1 MVLGL
6 VATVQ
11 LGADTL
17 PIWACYDCLV
27 MITHLPLINVQIP
40 GKSSVLL
47 TEIAKIL
54 RFQFETV
61 QDWTNEMDVGET
73 NRPLTNILAQNGYD
87 STSIITNLSTIL
99 GMFIVLL
106 LLLVFAKCIDCSYV
120 TNLK

>member
-6 VATVQ
+6 AAAVH

-27 MITHLPLINVQIP
+27 LITHLPLINVQIP
-40 GKSSVLL
+40 GKTSVLL
-47 TEIAKIL
+47 TEIAKVL

-61 QDWTNEMDVGET
+61 LDWTKDMDVGDSD
-73 NRPLTNILAQNGYD
+73 RPLTNILAQNGYD
-87 STSIITNLSTIL
+87 STSIITNLSSIL

-106 LLLVFAKCIDCSYV
+106 LLLIFAKCIDCSYIS
-120 TNLK
+120 NLK